1 MHLFVIWA
9 LSSFDEH
16 VYASLYA
23 MIWNDEYDLFDAY
36 VFALIWYVHV
46 SALDG
51 IIWYI
56 YIYEMYARVYDVM
69 KCHDRCM
76 LGFVMKCH
84 VVCLDVWCVCV
95 CVFKMQC
102 WMCFS

>member
-56 YIYEMYARVYDVM
+56 YIYIYM
-69 KCHDRCM
+69 RCM
-76 LGFVMKCH
+76 LGFMMWWNAMID
-84 VVCLDVWCVCV
+84 VC
-95 CVFKMQC
+95 
-102 WMCFS
+102 